1 MGLLGFIGFTYLTK
15 HLFGRKK
22 HSINDSYSE
31 RLSHEIDR
39 ELELEDMQEDLS
51 YHKNKTCRKNK
62 VYHHNDKVYHNN
74 NVYCNKDYTNY
85 DTGSGIFDEI
95 DVMRDDLYDFEDK
108 EDSMFF

>member
-1 MGLLGFIGFTYLTK
+1 
-15 HLFGRKK
+15 
-22 HSINDSYSE
+22 
-31 RLSHEIDR
+31 
-39 ELELEDMQEDLS
+39 MQEDLS

-85 DTGSGIFDEI
+85 DTGSGIIDEI
-95 DVMRDDLYDFEDK
+95 DVMRDNLYDFEDK